1 MRRRAASAV
10 VRIERDGSCAAMP
23 KEFCSPLGSSLFW
36 GLAEARMFDVPTV
49 LSRVLELYQRAIP
62 TVQLPSIADAERMS
76 FWLLESL
83 PLSCQKQHEL
93 FCNTTLQ
100 RLKEVRCL

>member
-1 MRRRAASAV
+1 
-10 VRIERDGSCAAMP
+10 MP